1 MKKIQAKA
9 KKIKMLIMDVDGTL
23 TDGKIYIGPRG
34 EVFKAFNTKDG
45 LGIKLLIDKGIIPVI
60 ITGRNSEIVVARAEE
75 LGIDEIHQGIE
86 DKLDL
91 YQHLVEKYKLN
102 DEEVAFI
109 GDDLNDL
116 PLLNKVGLSFCVAD
130 AVEAVREKVD
140 YVARLKGGEGAVRE
154 AIDVILGWST
164 TPAKAGN

>member
-1 MKKIQAKA
+1 MSEQIEDKA
-9 KKIKMLIMDVDGTL
+9 KRIKLFIMDVDGTL
-23 TDGKIYIGPRG
+23 TNGKIYIGPQG

-45 LGIKLLIDKGIIPVI
+45 LGIKYLKDKGIIPVI
-60 ITGRNSEIVVARAEE
+60 ITGRNSEIVVTRAKE
-75 LGIDEIHQGIE
+75 LGIDEIYQGIE
-86 DKLDL
+86 DKLDV
-91 YQHLVEKYKLN
+91 YRHLVEKYKLD

-140 YVARLKGGEGAVRE
+140 YVTTLKGGEGAVRE
-154 AIDVILGWST
+154 AIDVILG
-164 TPAKAGN
+164 

>member
-1 MKKIQAKA
+1 MRKIEAKA
-9 KKIKMLIMDVDGTL
+9 KMIKLFIMDVDGTL
-23 TDGKIYIGPRG
+23 TDGKIYIGPQG

-45 LGIKLLIDKGIIPVI
+45 LGIKLLKDKGIIPVI

-75 LGIDEIHQGIE
+75 LGIEEIYQGVE
-86 DKLDL
+86 DKLDI
-91 YQHLVEKYKLN
+91 YQHLVEKYKLS

-130 AVEAVREKVD
+130 AMEAVREKVD
-140 YVARLKGGEGAVRE
+140 YVTELKGGEGAVRE
-154 AIDVILGWST
+154 AIDLILG
-164 TPAKAGN
+164 